1 MHEKYVRMFCAT
13 EQSHFGKSAADA
25 AAFLISVITVRERPF
40 IFG

>member
-13 EQSHFGKSAADA
+13 EQSHFGKSAAA
-25 AAFLISVITVRERPF
+25 AAFLISIITVRERPF